1 MSIYFLTGFSVTLCS
16 LCFCRNIAKD
26 KFIIDKFFNIKK
38 FDYFTKKTNIGLRW
52 IGHLDLWTEN
62 DKTEVKPLL

>member
-1 MSIYFLTGFSVTLCS
+1 MRIYFLAGFSVTLGS